1 MRGHVRAVAPGSSPG
16 QALRGSPGSSPGSL
30 APQGDGSE
38 SVLASVSTARSVGC
52 LLDRRAGNRPVGAEH
67 AAVARQ
73 GLEHFTTAFA
83 RIEEPARIRGH
94 AFGRLVPAFRTG
106 DGGFLD
112 HLIASG
118 LTGEPTAPVI
128 GIAGPTNMNS

>member
-1 MRGHVRAVAPGSSPG
+1 MREIRTSGSVGGEGGNILTYPAG
-16 QALRGSPGSSPGSL
+16 CIPAFRFAQCGLL
-30 APQGDGSE
+30 I
-38 SVLASVSTARSVGC
+38 LTARSLGC
-52 LLDRRAGNRPVGAEH
+52 LLDRRTGDRPVGAEH

-73 GLEHFTTAFA
+73 GFEHFTTAFA

-94 AFGRLVPAFRTG
+94 PFGRSVPAFRTG

-128 GIAGPTNMNS
+128 GIAGATNMNS